1 MSRPADPHAK
11 VDLLRAAEKVFLEHG
26 LDKARVED
34 ITAAAG
40 RSKGAFYLHFE
51 SKEDAFRQIVE
62 SFLARLQGCV
72 DRSLGDFGKAG
83 GDVPAFLLRCRE
95 ADVEILDFV
104 WQNRGVVRLMLEGG
118 GSAQFGYLIDEFAER
133 SRQST
138 KQLLRWGV
146 AHGLYRAD
154 LDVEVASLVISG
166 AYDRV
171 ARELTRRERK
181 PDLTVLVSE
190 LQKIVL
196 GGVAGLELREV
207 IDSKVKNKVRSKR
220 A

>member
-11 VDLLRAAEKVFLEHG
+11 IDLLQAAETVFLARG

-34 ITAAAG
+34 ITDAAG

-62 SFLARLQGCV
+62 SFLARLQSCV
-72 DRSLGDFGKAG
+72 DRTLEDFGGDAG
-83 GDVPAFLLRCRE
+83 EMAAFLERCRQS
-95 ADVEILDFV
+95 DVEILEFV
-104 WQNRGVVRLMLEGG
+104 WQNRGVVRLMLQGG

-133 SRQST
+133 SRQNT
-138 KQLLRWGV
+138 KRLLRWGV
-146 AHGLYRAD
+146 QQGLYRPD
-154 LDVEVASLVISG
+154 LDVEVASLVISS

-171 ARELTRRERK
+171 ARDLMRRERK
-181 PDLTVLVSE
+181 PDLQILVAE
-190 LQKIVL
+190 LQKQLL
-196 GGVAGLELREV
+196 GGVAGTALREL
-207 IDSKVKNKVRSKR
+207 IDSKVKKKVRSKR